1 MKIRYPT
8 QCECCK
14 VPISTGTH
22 VVMLHGRPW
31 LPKHAQAYQAKRRA
45 VRG

>member
-1 MKIRYPT
+1 M

-14 VPISTGTH
+14 VHISTGSQ

-31 LPKHAQAYQAKRRA
+31 LPKHAQAYQAARRGRRA
-45 VRG
+45 VTG